1 MHLPQETVVQETFV
15 QETSNDLYE
24 YDRKKE
30 MEKIKNKQELLNFI
44 KKEMFVNSVDLSNF
58 EPLFTKFKCCV
69 SEIISLSHIFCT
81 LCSLNKE
88 DKINTPIQTW
98 CEENPE
104 YFETDIFYLHHLF
117 LKYPII
123 YEDIEAYEVGFFEDK
138 TNQDNLMKK
147 IYTII
152 TYYDMFQR

>member
-1 MHLPQETVVQETFV
+1 MHLPQETIVQEIC
-15 QETSNDLYE
+15 NDLYD

-30 MEKIKNKQELLNFI
+30 MEKIKDKQDLLNFI
-44 KKEMFVNSVDLSNF
+44 KKEMFVNSVDFSNF
-58 EPLFTKFKCCV
+58 EPLFTKYKCCV
-69 SEIISLSHIFCT
+69 SEIISLSHIFCSF
-81 LCSLNKE
+81 CSLNK
-88 DKINTPIQTW
+88 DKINAPIQTW
-98 CEENPE
+98 SEENPE

-123 YEDIEAYEVGFFEDK
+123 YEDIEAYEVFEDK
-138 TNQDNLMKK
+138 TNQDNLVKK